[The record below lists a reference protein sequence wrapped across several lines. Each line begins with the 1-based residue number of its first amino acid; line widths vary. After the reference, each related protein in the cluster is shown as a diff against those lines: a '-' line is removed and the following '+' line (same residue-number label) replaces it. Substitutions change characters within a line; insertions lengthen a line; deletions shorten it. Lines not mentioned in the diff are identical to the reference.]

1 MSSPCCSPQRE
12 PSSPTTNRPSPT
24 DGSFASAPASDAV
37 EIPAGS
43 FRMGTDDDRFP
54 ADREGPVRSVD
65 VPAFAI
71 GRAPVTNAEFAT
83 FIERTGLVTLAESD
97 GWTFVFAGLLPD
109 DFPPTR
115 GVAGAEWWRAVEG
128 ADWRHPAGPHS
139 DLDGLDDLGQLVLNL
154 LEVLW
159 HVLVRQRSEHL

>member
-24 DGSFASAPASDAV
+24 DGSFASAPASHAV

-71 GRAPVTNAEFAT
+71 GRAPVTNAEFAA
-83 FIERTGLVTLAESD
+83 FVEHAGLITLAESD
-97 GWTFVFAGLLPD
+97 
-109 DFPPTR
+109 
-115 GVAGAEWWRAVEG
+115 
-128 ADWRHPAGPHS
+128 
-139 DLDGLDDLGQLVLNL
+139 
-154 LEVLW
+154 
-159 HVLVRQRSEHL
+159 

>member
-1 MSSPCCSPQRE
+1 
-12 PSSPTTNRPSPT
+12 
-24 DGSFASAPASDAV
+24 
-37 EIPAGS
+37 
-43 FRMGTDDDRFP
+43 MGTDDDRFP

-71 GRAPVTNAEFAT
+71 GRAPVTNAEFAA
-83 FIERTGLVTLAESD
+83 FVERTGLVTLAESD

-139 DLDGLDDLGQLVLNL
+139 DLDGLDDHPVVHVNWFEAQAYAEWVGGRLPSEADLGGKATPDPLGLSL
-154 LEVLW
+154 I
-159 HVLVRQRSEHL
+159 HI